1 MPPRV
6 ERHFPYRTRTIQGH
20 LTRRT
25 SPARLLASVGA
36 VLLLSTFAGTEASG
50 QRADRWPAPDL
61 PAVVVPALP
70 TPTSVLAGTP
80 TTEAHLSL
88 DVRREA
94 WLLGMGTRL
103 ALVAEIFPEPTR
115 TVSGDELD
123 PRDIGWSADRNVIG
137 NDDPGASRASDRTRA
152 ASLLLPV
159 VVSVATARSGRR
171 WRDVAVAGAVYSE
184 ALFISKTLSHLGKIV
199 LGRPRPGAY
208 RPRSVAG
215 DRIVQE
221 PVGSGTFHSMPSS
234 HASTAWTG
242 ASVAV
247 TSHLLLRPGARGLE
261 RFGVGFVGGAL
272 AGVTSALRV
281 SSGAHFPSDVIAG
294 AGIGIAS
301 GVLVPLVHVEDR
313 PLPSGRAVLQSMS
326 GVAVG
331 TLLGV
336 LLGG

>member
-1 MPPRV
+1 MPRP
-6 ERHFPYRTRTIQGH
+6 F
-20 LTRRT
+20 TRRT
-25 SPARLLASVGA
+25 PPTRLRAPAGV
-36 VLLLSTFAGTEASG
+36 VLLLCIFAATEASG
-50 QRADRWPAPDL
+50 QRAAGWPAQDL
-61 PAVVVPALP
+61 RAVAVPALVGT
-70 TPTSVLAGTP
+70 TPPSVVAGTP
-80 TTEAHLSL
+80 TVGAHLTL
-88 DVRREA
+88 DARREA
-94 WLLGMGTRL
+94 WLLGTATRL
-103 ALVAEIFPEPTR
+103 WLAAEIFPEPIR
-115 TVSGDELD
+115 TMPGGGLD
-123 PRDIGWSADRNVIG
+123 PRDIGWSVDRGVID

-171 WRDVAVAGAVYSE
+171 WRDVAVAGAVYAE
-184 ALFISKTLSHLGKIV
+184 ALFISKTLSHLGKIM

-208 RPRSVAG
+208 RPRPDAAMHG
-215 DRIVQE
+215 

-247 TSHLLLRPGARGLE
+247 TSHLLLRPRARGLE
-261 RFGVGFVGGAL
+261 RFGVGFVGGAV
-272 AGVTSALRV
+272 AGATSALRV

-301 GVLVPLVHVEDR
+301 GVLVPLVHADDR
-313 PLPSGRAVLQSMS
+313 PLPSRRAILQSVS